1 MKKIGILE
9 ILVLLSVL
17 ITGGVLGYKL
27 MTQNEN
33 TGYEFDGDQMYKCAW
48 ISEKI
53 MNKDFPLYAE
63 VKGKWTSSGKDF
75 DGVVL
80 ITKASGGTLYGIYNN
95 KSIELGGEM
104 AHVEDVA
111 CKKIILKPVGNT
123 IIKYDINPIECKSF
137 KELNE
142 NIEHSK
148 NPYINSNIT
157 ILKTYVD
164 GSIGIDCNTFKPSE
178 QQKLKN
184 NIRYDLHY
192 NALKIVFM
200 DEGINLIGKI
210 DTNDLNNYGEY
221 INSTNMATSKL
232 TIYLIVNETDVKLSN
247 DIIEKYDP
255 TITKL

>member
-1 MKKIGILE
+1 MKKMGALE
-9 ILVLLSVL
+9 ILVILSVL

-48 ISEKI
+48 VSEKI
-53 MNKDFPLYAE
+53 INKNFPLYAE

-75 DGVVL
+75 DGIVL
-80 ITKASGGTLYGIYNN
+80 ITKARGGTLYGIYNN
-95 KSIELGGEM
+95 KLIKLGGEM
-104 AHVEDVA
+104 AHVEDIA

-137 KELNE
+137 KGLNE

-148 NPYINSNIT
+148 GQYINSNIT
-157 ILKTYVD
+157 ILKTYID

-184 NIRYDLHY
+184 NINLDLNS
-192 NALKIVFM
+192 NALKIVFI

-210 DTNDLNNYGEY
+210 DINDLNSYGEY
-221 INSTNMATSKL
+221 INSTNMVTSKL
-232 TIYLIVNETDVKLSN
+232 TVYLIVNETDVKLSK